1 MAQLAP
7 FGFQAGQSRRSIN
20 EYYVSASDTSTLA
33 VGDPVRTDGN
43 VFVGRLP
50 DSRVSHG
57 MLHVTKAAS
66 GQAVR
71 GVVVGIVAGPDANN
85 LQSLPATKTRPYC
98 VLVNDNPQALWDVQ
112 ANNAVPLS
120 AMAGMY
126 ASYAVGAP
134 LGSVSSTVVD
144 SSSIGATVNDL
155 LIAEVLRNDGA
166 NSLLRV
172 AFVQHE
178 MAAAGGSPQIGAQI
192 QSLVS
197 GAGIGPLKITSPDG
211 YDVGDTLTAEPT
223 AGWTVGGYQWT
234 RDGVDIS
241 GETSSTYELTIA
253 DEGALIGCRAGS
265 PVYTA
270 LLEIPAGAYPD
281 GYLSLD
287 GGVLSLDDGI
297 LSLV

>member
-1 MAQLAP
+1 MAQSTP
-7 FGFQAGQSRRSIN
+7 FGFQAGQSRRSVN
-20 EYYVSASDTSTLA
+20 EYYVASSDTSTLA
-33 VGDPVRTDGN
+33 VGDPVKTNGN

-50 DSRVSHG
+50 DSRQSSG

-66 GQAVR
+66 GDSVR
-71 GVVVGIVAGPDANN
+71 GVIVGIVAGPGDNSA
-85 LQSLPATKTRPYC
+85 QSIPATKQRAYT

-112 ANNAVPLS
+112 ADNTAPLS

-126 ASYAVGAP
+126 AAYTVGAP
-134 LGSVSSTVVD
+134 LGSASSTVVD

-197 GAGIGPLKITSPDG
+197 QAGISGATYDG
-211 YDVGDTLTAEPT
+211 SGRLTGYTRQGVAH
-223 AGWTVGGYQWT
+223 TVSYP
-234 RDGVDIS
+234 
-241 GETSSTYELTIA
+241 SSTTVVVSNTT
-253 DEGALIGCRAGS
+253 GAERE
-265 PVYTA
+265 VT
-270 LLEIPAGAYPD
+270 
-281 GYLSLD
+281 LD
-287 GGVLSLDDGI
+287 GSGRVQAI
-297 LSLV
+297 A